1 MGVDITEDRTTRS
14 LQFTGVVEIKI
25 SGPTLRDPVT
35 ELYVQPKR
43 LGSTYTLVLRAH
55 SLVPGV
61 SVQVYDVRLLAI
73 PPLMTQVRE
82 SDTQLVIPLGEIPMR
97 EAERIGLEM
106 LRNDVVRAAFEETT
120 RPGTTKAQV
129 RCQDHAET
137 TRKITA
143 IVSMITAPRVEEPSE
158 N

>member
-25 SGPTLRDPVT
+25 CGPTLSDPVA

-55 SLVPGV
+55 SRVPGV

-82 SDTQLVIPLGEIPMR
+82 SDTQLVIPLGDIPMR
-97 EAERIGLEM
+97 EAERLGLEM
-106 LRNDVVRAAFEETT
+106 LRTDVVRAAFEETA

-137 TRKITA
+137 IAKINSI
-143 IVSMITAPRVEEPSE
+143 IVGVPAQTGTYDER
-158 N
+158 